1 MPLTRTIVIAPV
13 YFLQPNVLVPF
24 GAARQTVYPAIDLAY
39 AYRHSRSPF
48 PSEIGATGH
57 FAVNV

>member
-1 MPLTRTIVIAPV
+1 MLLTRTIVIAPV

-24 GAARQTVYPAIDLAY
+24 GAARQTSIQRSIWRTP
-39 AYRHSRSPF
+39 YRHSRSPL

-57 FAVNV
+57 FAAKV